1 MLSLKIV
8 IGLDINSFSRFRFL
22 NMFRMY
28 VNSLTHSSVAYISAS
43 AELLAVIDC
52 LLDCQC
58 RGPKKKMMWP
68 EMERDLKSGS
78 W

>member
-52 LLDCQC
+52 LLAC
-58 RGPKKKMMWP
+58 
-68 EMERDLKSGS
+68 
-78 W
+78 